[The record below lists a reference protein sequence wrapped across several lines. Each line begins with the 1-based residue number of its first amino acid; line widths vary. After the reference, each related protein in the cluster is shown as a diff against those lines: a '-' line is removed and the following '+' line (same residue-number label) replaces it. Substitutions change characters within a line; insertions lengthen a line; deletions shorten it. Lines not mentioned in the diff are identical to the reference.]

1 MEKEKRKG
9 SQDTGWNP
17 KKEYRSLLSAMEA
30 YAGSQIY
37 PFHMPGHKRNT
48 GKFGNRLPYGIDMTE
63 SLGMADL
70 HQPQGTLLRHQKEL
84 ARAFGAKTSFYMV
97 NGSTG
102 GNLAGIR
109 TLFDDGDAVIVGRN
123 SHQSVYHAL
132 ELFHLRPYYIL
143 PERVEAYGVYGSYDP
158 QKIEKLLTFHPE
170 IKGAILTSPTYEGIS
185 SDIKRIAKMIH
196 AHGGLLLVDQAQG
209 AHFHWMDEKR
219 DAIAQGADIAIESLH
234 KTLPSLTSTSMAHL
248 SSRVDEKR
256 MAWNLSIFETTSP
269 SHLLLASID
278 QCLLYMN
285 AHGKEEL
292 KNLRTWIEDFDEK
305 AKALKALK
313 VFPSNPEAGSIP
325 AVFFHDPTRIFI
337 STLSSS
343 LSGKDLQNALRE
355 KGFEAEMAYGDELV
369 LIASVG
375 DEKEV
380 FGRLWE
386 AVKEIDQALSPLE
399 KEKLPLFPPLPKRAL
414 TIYEASRKK
423 GKPLLLDQALGKIS
437 GEYVWVYPPGIPLLC
452 PGEIFDQDTFHFLES
467 LEASG
472 NPLKSTYGK
481 FPKEMMVLEAD

>member
-1 MEKEKRKG
+1 MKKGKQDNPRASAWDPEKDYG
-9 SQDTGWNP
+9 
-17 KKEYRSLLSAMEA
+17 SLLSSMEA
-30 YAGSQIY
+30 YSRSKIY

-48 GKFGNRLPYGIDMTE
+48 KKFGNRLPYGIDMTE
-63 SLGMADL
+63 SQGMADL
-70 HQPQGTLLRHQKEL
+70 HQPEGTLLRHQEEL
-84 ARAFGAKTSFYMV
+84 ARAFGAKKSFYMV

-109 TLFDDGDAVIVGRN
+109 TLFDDGDAVLVGRN
-123 SHQSVYHAL
+123 CHQSVYHAL
-132 ELFHLRPYYIL
+132 ELFNLTPYYLL
-143 PERVEAYGVYGSYDP
+143 PEKVESFGVYGSYGP
-158 QKIEKLLTFHPE
+158 NKIEELLTLHPQ
-170 IKGAILTSPTYEGIS
+170 IKGAILTSPTYEGIG
-185 SDIKRIAKMIH
+185 SDIETIAKIIH
-196 AHGGLLLVDQAQG
+196 NKGGYLMVDQAQG

-285 AHGKEEL
+285 AYGKKDLNKLQSWIEDLDEKAQCL
-292 KNLRTWIEDFDEK
+292 KNLKI
-305 AKALKALK
+305 
-313 VFPSNPEAGSIP
+313 FPSKVETGKVSG
-325 AVFFHDPTRIFI
+325 VFFHDPTRIFI

-343 LSGKDLQNALRE
+343 LSGKDLQKALRE

-369 LIASVG
+369 LIGTVG
-375 DEKEV
+375 DEKKVYE
-380 FGRLWE
+380 RLWK

-399 KEKLPLFPPLPKRAL
+399 KEKSPLFPPLPKKAL

-423 GKPLLLDQALGKIS
+423 GEMLSVDQALGKIS

-452 PGEIFDQDTFHFLES
+452 PGEIFDQDCLELLKA
-467 LEASG
+467 LETSG
-472 NPLKSTYGK
+472 NPIKSTYGTL
-481 FPKEMMVLEAD
+481 PEEIMVLGV

>member
-48 GKFGNRLPYGIDMTE
+48 RKFGNRLPYGIDMTE

-158 QKIEKLLTFHPE
+158 QKIEELLTLHPE

-292 KNLRTWIEDFDEK
+292 KNLRAWIEDFDEK

-313 VFPSNPEAGSIP
+313 VFPANPEAGSIP

-337 STLSSS
+337 STLSSP
-343 LSGKDLQNALRE
+343 LSGKDLQKALRK

-380 FGRLWE
+380 YGRLWE

-399 KEKLPLFPPLPKRAL
+399 KKKSPLFPPLPKRAL

-423 GKPLLLDQALGKIS
+423 GKTLLLDQALGKIS